1 MSHRLPLI
9 LVAAVLVSSTRARA
23 QTPPP
28 GTDAYLDTT
37 RARWEDAARKI
48 WGFHE
53 LALEER
59 QSSALLAD
67 LLAKEGFVVTR
78 GVAGLPTAFVAR
90 AGKGEPVV
98 ALLAEYDALPELS
111 QVAGATTKQPM
122 KAGDPGHGC
131 GHNLLGTAV
140 VAAAI
145 AANRVRAE
153 GHLPGTL
160 VVLGTPA
167 EEKLLGK
174 VFMVRDGAFK
184 GVDAVLSWHPGAQ
197 NQIINR
203 NRLALSAMDIEF
215 FGKTAHAAANPWLG
229 RSSLDA
235 VELLDHAMALMR
247 EHIRPTAR
255 MHRVIKMGGTVPNII
270 ADYAKVQWWVRD
282 STGASVDELV
292 ARVRLAAEGVA
303 KATETRAQVTLL
315 AQTRDPIPNDTLGA
329 LVQRELERVGAP
341 RWDEV
346 DLAQARAIQ
355 KELGIEAKGLVSD
368 IVALGPAHGSTASS
382 DIGEVSAAVPL
393 VELEV
398 VTAPIGV
405 PFHHWAVT
413 SCAVHPIGFKGM
425 AVAAKVLAASAV
437 DLLRDPSTV
446 KAAREEFTKATGGQE
461 YKSPLA
467 KDAKPIVF

>member
-1 MSHRLPLI
+1 MSHRIPLV
-9 LVAAVLVSSTRARA
+9 LVAVLLWGTRARA
-23 QTPPP
+23 DTTPS
-28 GTDAYLDTT
+28 GTDAYLDST

-67 LLAKEGFVVTR
+67 VLAKEGFAVQR
-78 GVAGLPTAFVAR
+78 GVAGMPTAFVAR
-90 AGKGEPVV
+90 AGKGQPVV
-98 ALLAEYDALPELS
+98 AFLAEYDALPELS
-111 QVAGATTKQPM
+111 QVAGATKKQPM

-131 GHNLLGTAV
+131 GHNLLGTAMI
-140 VAAAI
+140 AAGV
-145 AANRVRAE
+145 AANRVRAAE
-153 GHLPGTL
+153 HLPGTL

-174 VFMVRDGAFK
+174 VFMVRDGTFN
-184 GVDAVLSWHPGAQ
+184 GVDVVLSWHPGTQ
-197 NQIINR
+197 NEVLNR

-235 VELLDHAMALMR
+235 AELLDHAMALMR

-255 MHRVIKMGGTVPNII
+255 MHRVIRAGGTVPNII

-292 ARVRLAAEGVA
+292 ARVRLAAEGAA
-303 KATETRAQVTLL
+303 KATETRAEVTLL
-315 AQTRDPIPNDTLGA
+315 AQTRDPVPNDTLGA
-329 LVQRELERVGAP
+329 VVQRELERVGAP
-341 RWDEV
+341 RWDDA

-355 KELGIEAKGLVSD
+355 KELGIEGKGLATDV
-368 IVALGPAHGSTASS
+368 VPFGPGRGSTASS

-398 VTAPIGV
+398 VTAPLGV

-437 DLLRDPSTV
+437 DLLRDPGTV
-446 KAAREEFTKATGGQE
+446 KAVKEEFVKATGGQE

-467 KDAKPIVF
+467 KDAKPTVF

>member
-1 MSHRLPLI
+1 MRVRLPLI
-9 LVAAVLVSSTRARA
+9 LAVAVLASA
-23 QTPPP
+23 QTSADTAPA
-28 GTDAYLDTT
+28 GSDGYLDAT

-59 QSSALLAD
+59 RSSALLAD
-67 LLAKEGFVVTR
+67 VLTKEGFAVQR
-78 GVAGLPTAFVAR
+78 GVAGMPTAFVAR

-111 QVAGATTKQPM
+111 QVAGATKKQPM
-122 KAGDPGHGC
+122 KAGDSGHGC
-131 GHNLLGTAV
+131 GHNLLGTAA
-140 VAAAI
+140 VAAGI
-145 AANRVRAE
+145 AANRVRLGE
-153 GHLPGTL
+153 HLPGTI

-174 VFMVRDGAFK
+174 IFMVRDGAFA
-184 GVDAVLSWHPGAQ
+184 GIDAVLSWHPSTQ
-197 NQIINR
+197 NQIVNR

-215 FGKTAHAAANPWLG
+215 FGTTAHAAANPWLG

-255 MHRVIKMGGTVPNII
+255 MHRVVKMGGTVPNII

-282 STGASVDELV
+282 SSGASVENLV

-303 KATETRAQVTLL
+303 RATETRAQVTLL

-329 LVQRELERVGAP
+329 VLQRELERVGAP
-341 RWDEV
+341 RWDEA

-355 KELGIEAKGLVSD
+355 KELGIEEKGLASD
-368 IVALGPAHGSTASS
+368 IVALGPGHGSTASS

-398 VTAPIGV
+398 VTAPSGV

-425 AVAAKVLAASAV
+425 AVASKVLAASAV
-437 DLLRDPSTV
+437 DLLRDPATV
-446 KAAREEFTKATGGQE
+446 KAAHEELTKATGGQQ

-467 KDAKPIVF
+467 QDAKPVVF